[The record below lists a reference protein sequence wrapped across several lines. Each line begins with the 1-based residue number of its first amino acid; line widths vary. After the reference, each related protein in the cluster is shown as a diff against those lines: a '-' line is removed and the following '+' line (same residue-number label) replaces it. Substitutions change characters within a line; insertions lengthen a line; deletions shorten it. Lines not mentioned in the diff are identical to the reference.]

1 MQRNALAGK
10 RFRSWEHL
18 NAWLLEW
25 ATTVADTRV
34 HGTTHEVP
42 RERFAR
48 EQLTPLGT
56 RRVYA
61 HERVMHRTVAPD
73 CLVATGGSRYSVPG
87 RYAGEAV
94 VVRELLGSYEIL
106 HQGAV
111 ITRHRVAADRAVVME
126 PAHYAGLL
134 RPGGGGRPPRAAGP
148 PHHDAGYPAGADVAV
163 RDLGVY
169 AALAEAIPEEPAG

>member
-1 MQRNALAGK
+1 VQRNALAGK

-18 NAWLLEW
+18 KAWLLEW
-25 ATTVADTRV
+25 ATTVADTR
-34 HGTTHEVP
+34 
-42 RERFAR
+42 
-48 EQLTPLGT
+48 
-56 RRVYA
+56 
-61 HERVMHRTVAPD
+61 MAPD
-73 CLVATGGSRYSVPG
+73 CLVATGGSRYSVPA

-111 ITRHRVAADRAVVME
+111 IARHRVAADRAVVME